1 MQFSQAHQR
10 SPRAIRP
17 RTALGASVAE
27 SARAP
32 KRVVQFRD
40 FFEFRPGD
48 RTHDQLGDSLTGFER
63 NRLTTEVDQKNGNLA
78 PIV

>member
-1 MQFSQAHQR
+1 M
-10 SPRAIRP
+10 
-17 RTALGASVAE
+17 AE

-32 KRVVQFRD
+32 KRVVQFSN

-48 RTHDQLGDSLTGFER
+48 RTHDQLGDSLAGFEH
-63 NRLTTEVDQKNGNLA
+63 NRLTTEVDQENGNLA